1 MTFSDGWWYAWHPFS
16 VPTWPFFFG
25 WAIATML
32 VFEGL
37 RAVNALGLWMVDV
50 VWAFL
55 TQRDIQ

>member
-1 MTFSDGWWYAWHPFS
+1 VAS
-16 VPTWPFFFG
+16 VQRADVAVLFG

-55 TQRDIQ
+55 TQRDIP